1 MKRSPRHDWRES
13 RGARGGS
20 DPQSHVRL
28 EGAPADV
35 RAFGRWFTKN
45 ANEDEEAVPLVPLK
59 GKDLE
64 RNALASKTRRQPTAP
79 QGVPPGLVSATRTA
93 SAALTR
99 ANRGWA
105 GNDSRESAGAFC
117 CLSATTLA
125 TNVETKARASL
136 SHWRASSGNPA
147 GAHENV
153 LLVVV
158 DPPLRKRNAGE

>member
-79 QGVPPGLVSATRTA
+79 QGVPPGLVSATGTA
-93 SAALTR
+93 SAALTW
-99 ANRGWA
+99 ANRGQPCPIVRRLQQKILA
-105 GNDSRESAGAFC
+105 SGTARKLAS
-117 CLSATTLA
+117 TLA
-125 TNVETKARASL
+125 IHCALYTNVHGHPAFWLETTDECTVALCSASAL
-136 SHWRASSGNPA
+136 A
-147 GAHENV
+147 
-153 LLVVV
+153 L
-158 DPPLRKRNAGE
+158 